1 MALSP
6 SLGITCSPVRN
17 FLDQKPF
24 FFRPYG
30 SSTATNVL
38 QFFLG
43 TPDITNDVSPVLIIL
58 LIPKIYCVT
67 YLLIIQV
74 LFLGSGDLRNALFTG
89 AMLTEAYPELNIH
102 MNDVFDLTVA
112 RNFLLINILLDEDF
126 DPDVES
132 DIQYLWDVWY
142 STQWT
147 ETTRARFVE
156 GNLFL

>member
-1 MALSP
+1 M
-6 SLGITCSPVRN
+6 
-17 FLDQKPF
+17 
-24 FFRPYG
+24 
-30 SSTATNVL
+30 
-38 QFFLG
+38 
-43 TPDITNDVSPVLIIL
+43 
-58 LIPKIYCVT
+58 
-67 YLLIIQV
+67 
-74 LFLGSGDLRNALFTG
+74 GSGDLRNALFTG

-147 ETTRARFVE
+147 ETTRARFVK